1 MTTRQTHA
9 LTTTQTAA
17 LTTSQLAAYSTP
29 IVLDLNGDGVH
40 TLAMA
45 AGVQFD
51 LLANGSKV
59 QTGWVG
65 SGDGLLALD
74 RNRDGSIGDGS
85 ELFGSSTLLAN
96 GQRASDGYAALGELD
111 ANHDGVISSGDAAF
125 ADLRVW
131 VDGNADGASAA
142 GELRTLADLG
152 ITEISVNATA
162 GDSVDNGNI
171 LGLTSSFRTADGS
184 SHAAADVWFQIQ
196 PGNPQASS
204 MGDKVSTLA
213 QAIGVF
219 DATPDAALQPA
230 TALTAPSNTAVTGTA
245 SLAVQ
250 DMVVAMRRFESS
262 AQSAVAADNGL
273 TNNTSLP
280 AMLASPG
287 TASAG
292 GDALEQSRRLAQL
305 SAPLTVLPK

>member
-1 MTTRQTHA
+1 
-9 LTTTQTAA
+9 
-17 LTTSQLAAYSTP
+17 LAAYSTP

-74 RNRDGSIGDGS
+74 RNHDGSIGDGS

-111 ANHDGVISSGDAAF
+111 ANHDGVISSADAAF
-125 ADLRVW
+125 GDLRVW
-131 VDGNADGASAA
+131 VDGNADGVSAA

-196 PGNPQASS
+196 PGNAQGNS

-219 DATPDAALQPA
+219 DAAPDAVANPVA
-230 TALTAPSNTAVTGTA
+230 AALTQPGSAAAVGTA

-250 DMVVAMRRFESS
+250 DMVAAMRRFDSTT
-262 AQSAVAADNGL
+262 QSAVAADNGG
-273 TNNTSLP
+273 TGNTPLP

-287 TASAG
+287 TQSAS
-292 GDALEQSRRLAQL
+292 DALEQSRRLAQL